1 MIKAI
6 ELDILWIIN
15 YNLIL
20 NMNLQNWQWRQVP
33 KSVFFNM
40 ADIVSIQISV
50 IFIVFMLLNM

>member
-6 ELDILWIIN
+6 ELDILWIDN

-40 ADIVSIQISV
+40 ADIICIQISV
-50 IFIVFMLLNM
+50 IFTVVMLLNM